1 MKRISWIRAILLFA
15 IASALHGQA
24 IDTLRLLFI
33 GNSHTY
39 YNGLPSLVENLA
51 RSAGRRAIVDM
62 CVHGGWRLEQHR
74 ADSATVYKINNGPW
88 DYVILQEQSQVPV
101 IPYWR
106 DSSMYPAC
114 RSFDTLIRANGATT
128 ALFLTWGWKN
138 GGQMVY
144 QGCSSIVFQDYFHM
158 QDSVIAAF
166 EWIARDLG
174 DDTLVPV
181 GRAWRRAR
189 VLDSLVGLW
198 DDDNYHPTQM
208 GSYLAACVFVAKLFQ
223 VNPIGLRYVARLN
236 WADALFCQTVAYE
249 TVFGVTETEP
259 PTPAVPRLTAYP
271 NPFRNDIR
279 FTIHD
284 ARCMDKK
291 LSLMI
296 YDISGRLINSLSLPI
311 PSEGRGLSSPG
322 DGATYSLLPTV
333 VWDGTDQD
341 GQAVPPGV
349 YFIRLDAG
357 ATTVTSKIIK
367 LE

>member
-1 MKRISWIRAILLFA
+1 MKRISWIRAIFLLALAAA
-15 IASALHGQA
+15 IHGQA

-62 CVHGGWRLEQHR
+62 CTHGGWRLEQHR
-74 ADSATVYKINNGPW
+74 ADSATVWKINNGPW

-144 QGCSSIVFQDYFHM
+144 QSCSSIVFQDYFHM
-158 QDSVIAAF
+158 QDSVTAAF

-189 VLDSLVGLW
+189 VLDSLVCLW

-223 VNPIGLRYVARLN
+223 VNPIGLRYVARLS

-249 TVFGVTETEP
+249 TVFGVTETGP
-259 PTPAVPRLTAYP
+259 PALVVPRLTAYP
-271 NPFRNDIR
+271 NPFHRATRI
-279 FTIHD
+279 D
-284 ARCMDKK
+284 AGIKK
-291 LSLMI
+291 HGLGISI
-296 YDISGRLINSLSLPI
+296 YDVSGRLVKSFILPT
-311 PSEGRGLSSPG
+311 
-322 DGATYSLLPTV
+322 TYSLLPTV
-333 VWDGTDQD
+333 VWDGTNQD
-341 GQAVPPGV
+341 GQAIPPGI
-349 YFIRLDAG
+349 YFIRLSAGDAT
-357 ATTVTSKIIK
+357 ATSKIIK